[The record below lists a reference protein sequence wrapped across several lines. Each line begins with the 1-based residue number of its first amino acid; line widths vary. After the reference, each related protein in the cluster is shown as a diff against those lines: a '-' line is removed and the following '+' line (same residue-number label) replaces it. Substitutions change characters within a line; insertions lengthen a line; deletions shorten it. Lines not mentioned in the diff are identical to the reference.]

1 MAGFVEVARD
11 EEVPPGATKVVEV
24 EGHQVALVNVE
35 GSFYAVDNEC
45 PHRGGWL
52 GEGELNLD
60 WSEWALE
67 CPLHGSVFDVR
78 TGEVLNPPATDGV
91 RTYPVEIEGGAV
103 RISVD

>member
-1 MAGFVEVARD
+1 MAGFVEVARE
-11 EEVPPGATKVVEV
+11 EEVPPGAITLVEV

-67 CPLHGSVFDVR
+67 CPLHGSIFDVR
-78 TGEVLNPPATDGV
+78 TGEVLNPPATDAV
-91 RTYPVEIEGGAV
+91 RTYPVEIDGGAV
-103 RISVD
+103 RICVD